1 MIYINSKIKLSSYSE
16 KSLKKKPLGKKN
28 LPNGVM
34 FLITE
39 LVYGTVTAIKL
50 LFIVM
55 LNESLK
61 QDMKIWSK
69 DRNFL
74 FLKWYDSNLF
84 GRLKSPIPPR
94 DMSSLDTV
102 IVGVIS

>member
-1 MIYINSKIKLSSYSE
+1 MI
-16 KSLKKKPLGKKN
+16 LGKKI

-34 FLITE
+34 FLITG
-39 LVYGTVTAIKL
+39 LVYGIVTAIKL

-61 QDMKIWSK
+61 QDIKIWSK

>member
-1 MIYINSKIKLSSYSE
+1 
-16 KSLKKKPLGKKN
+16 
-28 LPNGVM
+28 M
-34 FLITE
+34 FLITG

-61 QDMKIWSK
+61 QDIKIWSK